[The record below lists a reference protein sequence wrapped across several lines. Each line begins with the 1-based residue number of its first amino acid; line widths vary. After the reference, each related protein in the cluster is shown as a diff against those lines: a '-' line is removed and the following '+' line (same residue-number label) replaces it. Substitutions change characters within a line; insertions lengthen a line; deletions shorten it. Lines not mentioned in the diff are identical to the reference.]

1 MNVLEVDSSDSNHN
15 IWPLS
20 NNRIP
25 NILAII
31 FYSVSKQHWIYAHSQ
46 AKITCDLFAI
56 KDFFLRLC
64 MYPCLCVIICM
75 CVQML
80 TGDQRGWWSPWNWSH
95 RWFWAAQGRCW
106 EPNLGPQEQCL
117 LLTTE
122 LPFQTQMTH
131 LTSSSQSSR
140 VPWIQN
146 RVVVYCSAPLKE
158 SMQVLKWFTQRWD
171 LVTIRNVIKK
181 CMWDVVGHV
190 GIGFC
195 PVIFYCVIVA
205 ESVVHCQPWLVSPP
219 HQKHWLTESQG
230 IPEGW
235 WKLQEKCPWGSS
247 TTDSPN

>member
-1 MNVLEVDSSDSNHN
+1 
-15 IWPLS
+15 
-20 NNRIP
+20 
-25 NILAII
+25 
-31 FYSVSKQHWIYAHSQ
+31 
-46 AKITCDLFAI
+46 
-56 KDFFLRLC
+56 
-64 MYPCLCVIICM
+64 
-75 CVQML
+75 ML
-80 TGDQRGWWSPWNWSH
+80 TGDKRGWWSPWNWSH
-95 RWFWAAQGRCW
+95 RWFWATQCRCW

-140 VPWIQN
+140 VPWIQS

-158 SMQVLKWFTQRWD
+158 SMQVLTWFTQRWD
-171 LVTIRNVIKK
+171 LVTIRNFIKK
-181 CMWDVVGHV
+181 CMWGVVGHV
-190 GIGFC
+190 GCGFC

-247 TTDSPN
+247 TTDSPNEYAYLKSIRSCISCPVLYPHRQDLQQNSPEKGKQRLIHKQFTSWVTLVDMVKEYLLLAQGWKKTTG